1 MSLILSYIFL
11 GLSLA
16 APIGPVNAA
25 QMDRGIKDGFW
36 NAWLVGLGATAA
48 DMIYMLL
55 VYFGLAQF
63 IEIGFI
69 KTLLWSFGSF
79 VLIYTGIESIIAA
92 GKVSIRNSREKES
105 SLKSFISGFLMSI
118 SNPITILFWIG
129 IYGSVLAKTAS
140 SYSNE
145 QLILYSSAIFSGVLL
160 WDVTMAAVSS
170 GFRRIL
176 RSGLLT
182 LISIL
187 SGISL
192 IGFGIYFGYQAFKEI
207 FL

>member
-25 QMDRGIKDGFW
+25 QMDRGIKNGFW